1 MMGFLGW
8 LESSAFSSWLKESPS
23 LLAYPFVLF
32 LHGVGLVCTAG
43 PSAVI
48 SLRLLGVGRQLPMAP
63 LDRFF
68 PLIWLGF
75 WTSAVSGFVM
85 VVVDPASKLANPLF
99 GAKMAFVAASV
110 ALLVLVRRRV
120 KSAAAGGREASPARW
135 LALASLVCW
144 AGAIA
149 AGRFMAFL

>member
-1 MMGFLGW
+1 MMSVWSW

-48 SLRLLGVGRQLPMAP
+48 SLRLLGVGRQLPVAP
-63 LDRFF
+63 FDRFF

-75 WTSAVSGFVM
+75 WISAVSGFVM
-85 VVVDPASKLANPLF
+85 VAVDVTSKLANPLF
-99 GAKMAFVAASV
+99 GVKMGFVAAS
-110 ALLVLVRRRV
+110 AIFIWAAVLFCGHMLPFIGN
-120 KSAAAGGREASPARW
+120 S
-135 LALASLVCW
+135 
-144 AGAIA
+144 
-149 AGRFMAFL
+149 F